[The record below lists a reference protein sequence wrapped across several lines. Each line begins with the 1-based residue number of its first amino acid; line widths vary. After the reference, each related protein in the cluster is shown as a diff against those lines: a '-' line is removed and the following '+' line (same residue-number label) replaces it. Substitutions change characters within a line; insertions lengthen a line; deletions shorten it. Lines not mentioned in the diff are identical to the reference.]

1 MTVCWQKSGA
11 MNPKHILWVAIFVGV
26 AACSEYRTQQKLDD
40 LSWGQPFK
48 GEYDDVLARAK
59 WVLEKEF
66 PRGFDPDKSNEDDGD
81 FWTVWD
87 HKVSM
92 WYRETTR
99 ARAHLKIEEAG
110 EGEVRL
116 GVAVVT
122 QINDNIDNPHS
133 IEEARWVKTSRDA
146 EWAVRIEEA
155 IARRY
160 LKAKPSGYF
169 EEVHRSKEKNRSMR
183 PDLVDRYKDVDLTED
198 SDARDTKSLPPL
210 KDKKDD

>member
-1 MTVCWQKSGA
+1 
-11 MNPKHILWVAIFVGV
+11 MNPKSVLLAALLAV
-26 AACSEYRTQQKLDD
+26 AACSQYRTQKKLDD
-40 LSWGQPFK
+40 LSWGQPFN

-66 PRGFDPDKSNEDDGD
+66 PKGVDPDQTDQDTGD
-81 FWTVWD
+81 YWTLWD
-87 HKVSM
+87 YKVSM
-92 WYRETTR
+92 WYRDTTR

-110 EGEVRL
+110 EGQVRV

-133 IEEARWVKTSRDA
+133 IEEARWVRTTRDP
-146 EWAVRIEEA
+146 EWAVRIEGQ

-169 EEVHRSKEKNRSMR
+169 EEVHREKGKHSLR
-183 PDLVDRYKDVDLTED
+183 PDLVDRYKDVDLSEE

-210 KDKKDD
+210 KGDDKRD